1 MGSKKKKK
9 KARRISWL
17 KLILE
22 LLVVFAGVTAGFLL
36 NNFREDKLSREVEHI
51 YLENLMSNLTA
62 DSIEIA
68 NHIAAN
74 QNNVDVSSRAVNS
87 FSDAGISPDLA
98 LEALS
103 VMVTF
108 NDISLQDATYQSI
121 VGSGNLGMIS
131 DIEFRMQLIAYY
143 QFLEQVRTVET
154 VHNDYISTYVLPY
167 VMKNMDMTAGLPTEE
182 FDPNSIEFKNL
193 TGGYYVVENQ
203 KMEMS
208 LELKVLNAQLKNR
221 LKSILEPHL
230 KPN

>member
-1 MGSKKKKK
+1 MGKKKEKNK
-9 KARRISWL
+9 SSGISWL
-17 KLILE
+17 KLLLE
-22 LLVVFAGVTAGFLL
+22 LLVVFVGVTAGFLL
-36 NNFREDKLSREVEHI
+36 NNFREEKVSREVENI
-51 YLENLMSNLTA
+51 YLENLMINLSA
-62 DSIEIA
+62 DSSEIA
-68 NHIAAN
+68 NHIEAN
-74 QNNVDVSSRAVNS
+74 RNNVEVSKRAVES
-87 FSDAGISPDLA
+87 FRDAAISPELA

-103 VMVTF
+103 VMVTY

-143 QFLEQVRTVET
+143 QFLDQVRSVET
-154 VHNDYISTYVLPY
+154 VHNDYISSYVLPF
-167 VMKNMDMTAGLPTEE
+167 VMKNMDMTAGRTTEN

-208 LELKVLNAQLKNR
+208 LQLEVLNAQLKNR
-221 LKSILEPHL
+221 LKPKL